1 MFVFPTLFAVFFV
14 AVGGIASRRMLHGS
28 VWDTKAALSVKRA
41 HKIFAYLVL
50 LISQG
55 ALASGMQKYR
65 INPKH
70 ASDVPLEWLH
80 LAIMAVVVA
89 LLEYRH

>member
-1 MFVFPTLFAVFFV
+1 MIIVFFV